1 MDISL
6 LRDRKFTEPISV
18 SELNG
23 YIKRIFDSDRTL
35 TAVSVKGEISN
46 LVLHRSGHIYFSL
59 KDADG
64 QIRAVMFRSSA
75 ARLRFSLENGMRV
88 VVHGSCTVYVRD
100 GGYQL
105 YVNTIE
111 PDGVGAL
118 YLAYE
123 QLKGRLEAEGLFD
136 EENKKLIPRF
146 AERIGIIT
154 SPTGAAVRDIINVSK
169 RRFPGVKL
177 YLYPALVQGEG
188 AEESLLSAFDFLDKS
203 QLVDVII
210 IGRGGGSIE
219 DLWAFNSEKLARR
232 IFAAKT
238 PVISAVGHET
248 DFTICDFVSDLRAPT
263 PSAAA
268 ELAVPDVRAE
278 MRYID
283 TLYDR
288 TVRALTL
295 LTSKKR
301 DKLHELIKY
310 SPLSNVGEYFENY
323 KEQLAELF
331 KVASDAVNRKLTDM
345 RQRVA
350 VESEKANALSPLKTL
365 SRGYS
370 VAEVDKKAVK
380 SIESLN
386 VGDKFRLILSDG
398 ALTAEVESV
407 ERKGRKSNEKER
419 KL

>member
-350 VESEKANALSPLKTL
+350 VESEKANALSPLKTR